1 MVPIIAN
8 QCKKLK
14 NNARGVGEISHQ
26 PNNQPNNPL
35 LMSASWSISIITI
48 INHGFLIGVFLT
60 KGLWNILNS
69 QND

>member
-1 MVPIIAN
+1 MLVVLEKSP
-8 QCKKLK
+8 
-14 NNARGVGEISHQ
+14 Q

-35 LMSASWSISIITI
+35 LVSASWSISIITT

-60 KGLWNILNS
+60 KGSWDILNS

>member
-35 LMSASWSISIITI
+35 LMSAS
-48 INHGFLIGVFLT
+48 
-60 KGLWNILNS
+60 
-69 QND
+69 

>member
-14 NNARGVGEISHQ
+14 SNARGVGEISHQ

-35 LMSASWSISIITI
+35 LVNASWSIFIITT
-48 INHGFLIGVFLT
+48 INHGFLIDVFLT
-60 KGLWNILNS
+60 KGSWDILNS